1 VVIPTEG
8 HDHIGCL
15 VDQVKLAHAL
25 TQDLNEAVKEIQQL
39 GNHGE
44 KASWRIT
51 EVEALCK

>member
-1 VVIPTEG
+1 
-8 HDHIGCL
+8 
-15 VDQVKLAHAL
+15 L